1 MCLEILC
8 TFVAMS
14 HSIISRDQIKQF
26 SPFSKAFRKQ
36 DAFSEFLT
44 KPFNSF
50 SDILD
55 QSKVK
60 QIYYSKQTRE
70 VLVQTWM
77 KQIESYA
84 SESQKT
90 NLKNLSLE
98 STFTITTGHQL
109 TLFGGPMY
117 LIYKVLHVVKL
128 AEEFN
133 SVQTDYKAVPVF
145 WMASEDHDFD
155 EVKSTH
161 LFNQKISWESNQS
174 GPVGRFN
181 MADFAEVHKV
191 FADFFKDKE
200 TEIKDLLSISIKQN
214 YAAYLQ
220 EFLSKLFA
228 DFGVLVLNPDVR
240 ELKRLFAP
248 VVLRELESPAAYNAV
263 LEVNQ
268 QIEKA
273 GFQPQAQARSCNLF
287 YLKPGKRLRIE
298 PVDEAYSIDG
308 EIYSK
313 EQLVSLVASEP
324 ESFSPNV
331 ILRPVY
337 QETILPNL
345 IYVGGG
351 GEMAYWIQLKR
362 VFAIHETIFP
372 LILQRVS
379 IQLNDSTMEKRL
391 NKLNWSIDHFFSSKE
406 DLKKEFLKENSESD
420 LDFTEL
426 NESFETLRNSMIQ
439 KAKSIDVAMESFA
452 EAEAVRIRKQL
463 ESFEQRL
470 LKQLKQRH
478 EQSLQA
484 IEFVSDRVI
493 PENSLQERHFH
504 WLQFAPSGAYKQ
516 LLQQIYAEFSAFES
530 DLIVISV

>member
-1 MCLEILC
+1 MEILC

-70 VLVQTWM
+70 ELVQTWM

-248 VVLRELESPAAYNAV
+248 VVLR
-263 LEVNQ
+263 
-268 QIEKA
+268 
-273 GFQPQAQARSCNLF
+273 
-287 YLKPGKRLRIE
+287 
-298 PVDEAYSIDG
+298 
-308 EIYSK
+308 
-313 EQLVSLVASEP
+313 
-324 ESFSPNV
+324 
-331 ILRPVY
+331 
-337 QETILPNL
+337 
-345 IYVGGG
+345 
-351 GEMAYWIQLKR
+351 
-362 VFAIHETIFP
+362 
-372 LILQRVS
+372 
-379 IQLNDSTMEKRL
+379 
-391 NKLNWSIDHFFSSKE
+391 
-406 DLKKEFLKENSESD
+406 
-420 LDFTEL
+420 
-426 NESFETLRNSMIQ
+426 
-439 KAKSIDVAMESFA
+439 
-452 EAEAVRIRKQL
+452 
-463 ESFEQRL
+463 
-470 LKQLKQRH
+470 
-478 EQSLQA
+478 
-484 IEFVSDRVI
+484 
-493 PENSLQERHFH
+493 
-504 WLQFAPSGAYKQ
+504 
-516 LLQQIYAEFSAFES
+516 
-530 DLIVISV
+530 